1 MVYSLSGLEG
11 NCVDIPQLRP
21 RLHGEP
27 RTPYTG
33 RKILR
38 CFFPES
44 LPMRFRAAVILLM
57 LLAPAC
63 ARAAL
68 PLNLK
73 GVPTLAPMLAQV
85 TPAVVNISVVTR
97 SPMEDNPLFR
107 DPLFRRF
114 FNIPDRP
121 SPEQSAG
128 SGVIVDRARG
138 YVLTNNHVI
147 NNAQEVAVTLKDRR
161 TLKARL
167 VGTDP
172 GTDIAV
178 LKIEAP
184 NLAELKFGDS
194 DAMNVGDFVVAIG
207 NPFGIGQTVTSGIV
221 SALGRTGLGL
231 EGYEDFIQTDASINP
246 GNSGGALV
254 NLAGELIGVNTA
266 IIGPSG
272 SSAGIGFAV
281 PSNMVRT
288 VMEQIIRFGEVR
300 RGRVGVVTQDMT
312 HELAQTL
319 AAGSADGAV
328 VVQIEPGS
336 PADKAGLKPRDIVTS
351 VNGKPVR
358 GSADLRNRMGLIP
371 IGEEVEL
378 RVQRGK
384 QPLSLRLRI
393 AELFTMTEIPGEAVP
408 QLAGVRVSNIEKGMP
423 LHGMVEGAIITRIE
437 PRSPGAKTGLRA
449 GDVLYGVNRNRVRS
463 VTELL
468 AALRAA
474 QRPLQIYLLRGDSRL
489 TLTLR

>member
-1 MVYSLSGLEG
+1 MR
-11 NCVDIPQLRP
+11 LR
-21 RLHGEP
+21 
-27 RTPYTG
+27 
-33 RKILR
+33 
-38 CFFPES
+38 
-44 LPMRFRAAVILLM
+44 AVFVLLM
-57 LLAPAC
+57 LFVAPG

-68 PLNLK
+68 PVDVK
-73 GVPTLAPMLAQV
+73 GMPTLAPMLAQV

-121 SPEQSAG
+121 SREQSAG
-128 SGVIVDRARG
+128 SGVIVDRVRG
-138 YVLTNNHVI
+138 YVITNNHVI
-147 NNAQEVAVTLKDRR
+147 NHAQEVVVTLKDRR
-161 TLKARL
+161 TFKAKL

-178 LKIEAP
+178 LKIEAQ

-221 SALGRTGLGL
+221 SALGRTGLGI

-254 NLAGELIGVNTA
+254 SLAGELIGINTA

-272 SSAGIGFAV
+272 SSVGIGFAV

-288 VMEQIIRFGEVR
+288 VMDQIIRFGEVR
-300 RGRVGVVTQDMT
+300 RGRAGVVTQDMT

-319 AAGSADGAV
+319 AAGSAEGAV
-328 VVQIEPGS
+328 VVKVEPGS
-336 PADKAGLKPRDIVTS
+336 PAEKAGLKPRDIVTG

-358 GSADLRNRMGLIP
+358 GSADLRNRMGLVP
-371 IGEEVEL
+371 VGEEAEL

-384 QPLSLRLRI
+384 QALALRLRV
-393 AELFTMTEIPGEAVP
+393 AELLTMTEIPGEAVP
-408 QLAGVRVSNIEKGMP
+408 QLAGVRVSNIEQGMP
-423 LHGMVEGAIITRIE
+423 LYGMVEGALVTRIE
-437 PRSPGAKTGLRA
+437 PNTPGAQTGLRP
-449 GDVLYGVNRNRVRS
+449 GDVLYGVNRRRVRS
-463 VTELL
+463 VKELL
-468 AALRAA
+468 ASLRQAE
-474 QRPLQIYLLRGDSRL
+474 RPLRIFLLRGDSRL
-489 TLTLR
+489 TLTIR